1 MKIRQIMIASLL
13 LFSGTKALAQPE
25 RVSVWDGFGDNVY
38 MDAGVGVQALFAPG
52 WQDIAFG
59 KQITPALNLG
69 VGKWIT
75 PFWGLHLDVFG
86 YSQNGYRG
94 TPLDKGVEPFSP
106 LNRVDVGYDGS
117 FRYYLRYLGVRADFR
132 LSLLNLITGCERE
145 GALYDLVPF
154 AGMGYKHAF
163 AYRGTTR
170 ENLFTGHVGV
180 RNRFSVH
187 RLLDVNVDVVSEW
200 TDNYVNP
207 TKGRYMASVA
217 LSAGVSVYLGRRAFR
232 KLMITV
238 PVEAVRYRVDTVLV
252 REVEVLGKDRVIGR
266 VNADRSKWNVVM
278 ASIRFSVNRNK
289 PNEGQETQL
298 YEVARFLHD
307 NPGAAVCVEGYA
319 DATSGSEAYNREL
332 AGQRAEYVK
341 KQLVDKYGV
350 RSSQVT
356 TKTVGTDVQ
365 PYKGEPV
372 WNCVA
377 LIRLVK

>member
-1 MKIRQIMIASLL
+1 
-13 LFSGTKALAQPE
+13 
-25 RVSVWDGFGDNVY
+25 
-38 MDAGVGVQALFAPG
+38 
-52 WQDIAFG
+52 
-59 KQITPALNLG
+59 
-69 VGKWIT
+69 
-75 PFWGLHLDVFG
+75 
-86 YSQNGYRG
+86 
-94 TPLDKGVEPFSP
+94 
-106 LNRVDVGYDGS
+106 
-117 FRYYLRYLGVRADFR
+117 
-132 LSLLNLITGCERE
+132 
-145 GALYDLVPF
+145 
-154 AGMGYKHAF
+154 MGYKHAF

-232 KLMITV
+232 KPVITV

-252 REVEVLGKDRVIGR
+252 REVEVPGKDRVIGR

-365 PYKGEPV
+365 PYKGSLYGTV
-372 WNCVA
+372 WH
-377 LIRLVK
+377 